1 MRPHHTFPTLEF
13 RICDCATKADEAI
26 AIAALIQALVAKM
39 ILLKS
44 NNQTWRNYRGSLI
57 NENKWR
63 AMKSGVN
70 SNLIDFGKQTEIPFK
85 DLFNEMMEFI
95 DDVVDPL
102 GSRKQIDYLQKIV
115 ENGSSADRQM
125 EIYNKNKNKNDI
137 VDNLIL
143 ETLEGC

>member
-1 MRPHHTFPTLEF
+1 
-13 RICDCATKADEAI
+13 
-26 AIAALIQALVAKM
+26 
-39 ILLKS
+39 
-44 NNQTWRNYRGSLI
+44 
-57 NENKWR
+57 
-63 AMKSGVN
+63 MKSGVN